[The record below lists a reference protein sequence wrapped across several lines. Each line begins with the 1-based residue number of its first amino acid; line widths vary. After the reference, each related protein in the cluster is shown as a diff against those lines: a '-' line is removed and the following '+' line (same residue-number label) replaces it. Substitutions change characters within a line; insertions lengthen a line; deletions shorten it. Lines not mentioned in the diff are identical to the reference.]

1 MVDGSFDG
9 SRQKIELMTATPER
23 DGLPVGQSS
32 DRRRRRRWQSINSL
46 VSTSNGE
53 SEVGRIIAIFC
64 VIIDSHINVC
74 PTLKGLHYIHY

>member
-1 MVDGSFDG
+1 MTMVDGSFDG

-46 VSTSNGE
+46 MSAFHGE
-53 SEVGRIIAIFC
+53 SEFGRII
-64 VIIDSHINVC
+64 IIGYLLPGGGQPLI
-74 PTLKGLHYIHY
+74 